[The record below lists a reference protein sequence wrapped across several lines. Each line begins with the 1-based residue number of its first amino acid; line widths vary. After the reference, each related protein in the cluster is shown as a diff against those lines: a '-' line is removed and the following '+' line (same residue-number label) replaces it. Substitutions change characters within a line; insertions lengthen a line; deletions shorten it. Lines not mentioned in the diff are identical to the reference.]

1 MYVQNNNRLMKKEKS
16 FTFRIHSEILDYLK
30 LSADK
35 NFTTITG
42 YIMELIKKDMKK
54 NVTYKRS

>member
-1 MYVQNNNRLMKKEKS
+1 MRKEKT
-16 FTFRIHSEILDYLK
+16 FNFRIHSEILDYLK
-30 LSADK
+30 ISANK

-54 NVTYKRS
+54 NVTDKKS